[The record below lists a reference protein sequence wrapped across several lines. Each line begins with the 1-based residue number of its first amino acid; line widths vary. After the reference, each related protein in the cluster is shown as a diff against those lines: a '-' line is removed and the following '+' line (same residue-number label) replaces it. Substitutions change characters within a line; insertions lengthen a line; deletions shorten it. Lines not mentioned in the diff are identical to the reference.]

1 MRSPMERQRAAPAKA
16 ETAPETRSQ
25 RASSVRE
32 DLSVRLATGLAVV
45 GDSDWRG
52 RSARSARSLAKHRT
66 VPPAAGPGP
75 AERATDMPAI
85 PATATARMIAGIFAL
100 FDSWLPIRSGSGLM
114 ARHARQ
120 IDLQWLTAHLKED
133 RPGAALPMY
142 FSRNAAAPVSRIRDL
157 RLCLPQAEEPA
168 MYFWCGALRS
178 THV

>member
-1 MRSPMERQRAAPAKA
+1 MLFAGGVQTLWTGGALRSPMERQRAAPAKA

-52 RSARSARSLAKHRT
+52 RRAGARGRWRNT
-66 VPPAAGPGP
+66 EPCRPAAGPGR

-142 FSRNAAAPVSRIRDL
+142 FHRRS
-157 RLCLPQAEEPA
+157 
-168 MYFWCGALRS
+168 CGLG
-178 THV
+178 